1 MRFWRLV
8 SVLLILG
15 CVSRAWASWSVVAV
29 DQNTKEVVIA
39 SATCVPQ
46 DGFQYVPAKGLMDI
60 QAIVVPGKGVAAA
73 QANMVRTRRNQDP
86 IFRELGKGASPEEIL
101 KQLQQDPLIESRQYG
116 IVDLQGRSAT
126 FTGRGNPPESAHF
139 SGQVPGESI
148 YFAVQGNILADR
160 DVVNKAVEALKQTR
174 GSLTDRVMA
183 AMEAGD
189 RNGGDRRCTC
199 DSPPK
204 KGAPCE
210 TKTAHVAYI
219 LKAEAGDANGD
230 SFNDGTYSLY
240 ISVTNEDIQSHEDAN
255 PVKTL
260 RMRYDQHMKQDR

>member
-46 DGFQYVPAKGLMDI
+46 DGFRYVPAKGLMDI

-101 KQLQQDPLIESRQYG
+101 KQLQQDR
-116 IVDLQGRSAT
+116 
-126 FTGRGNPPESAHF
+126 
-139 SGQVPGESI
+139 
-148 YFAVQGNILADR
+148 
-160 DVVNKAVEALKQTR
+160 
-174 GSLTDRVMA
+174 
-183 AMEAGD
+183 
-189 RNGGDRRCTC
+189 
-199 DSPPK
+199 
-204 KGAPCE
+204 
-210 TKTAHVAYI
+210 
-219 LKAEAGDANGD
+219 
-230 SFNDGTYSLY
+230 
-240 ISVTNEDIQSHEDAN
+240 
-255 PVKTL
+255 
-260 RMRYDQHMKQDR
+260 